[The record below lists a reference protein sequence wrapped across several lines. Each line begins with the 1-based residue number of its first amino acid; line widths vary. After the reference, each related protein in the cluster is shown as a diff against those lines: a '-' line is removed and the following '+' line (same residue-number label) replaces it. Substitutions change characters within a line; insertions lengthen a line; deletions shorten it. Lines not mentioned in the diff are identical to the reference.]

1 MTANV
6 YGVTLANLLGWLNV
20 QAPPY
25 NATGNGT
32 TDDTAAIQA
41 ALNAVPANGGTV
53 YLPTGTYKI
62 TSTLTASVT
71 GTRIVGNGW
80 SAQILYDGSVV
91 TTAITPTGNIRCF
104 VQDIRVSQSNTSHL
118 GTALDWSGCSSST
131 IERVLIDGGG
141 GGVAPNIGIKLNAS
155 TCHYNVIRDCR
166 INYGGTTAQGISIQ
180 GSSHSNVVDNVRL
193 IPQGDDV
200 NSSGIYIVNTHS
212 TTLIRP
218 DIESAAGNGVFLDTA
233 AHGTAM
239 YNVYCDTNNINLKIS
254 SGVIAPS
261 LFGGTLQG
269 GVTANVQDNG
279 AIGPVYFNAWP
290 NSGTTDLNKVYL
302 VGGNFGVSS
311 NLLVGSTTPLG
322 DNGAGEFQ
330 LADATTVPTTS
341 PTAGSTV
348 YSESSTAHPLKL
360 RDTSGNVRSLV
371 DGFFQLAT
379 SPTFTSATQT
389 ATPVTLTVAASA
401 TYVMEAAL
409 IFSNTTGSTTPS
421 WTGPTGA
428 TMQWNDTGASLDY
441 SSTIGATNNSYASN
455 AGTRMAFFKG
465 LLVTSTTAGSLTL
478 TLGVSAGT
486 TTLSAGSYLRLTRV
500 K

>member
-1 MTANV
+1 MAYLAGYVTPQD
-6 YGVTLANLLGWLNV
+6 YGAL
-20 QAPPY
+20 
-25 NATGNGT
+25 GNGSN
-32 TDDTAAIQA
+32 DDTSAINSALAAVATNGQA
-41 ALNAVPANGGTV
+41 ILFPPGQ
-53 YLPTGTYKI
+53 YKI
-62 TSTLTASVT
+62 TSTLAPSINGTVIMGT
-71 GTRIVGNGW
+71 GWG
-80 SAQILYDGSVV
+80 SQIQYDGNVV
-91 TTAITPTGNIRCF
+91 ATAIAPTGNIRCF
-104 VQDIRVSQSNTSHL
+104 LRDIRISQTNASHL
-118 GTALDWSGCSSST
+118 GTALDWSGCNTSV
-131 IERVLIDGGG
+131 IERVLVDGGG
-141 GGVAPNIGIKLNAS
+141 ASGVNPLVGVKFNAS
-155 TCHYNVIRDCR
+155 TCHYNVVRDSR
-166 INYGGTTAQGISIQ
+166 IGYGGASSTGITILASAHANTI
-180 GSSHSNVVDNVRL
+180 DNTRC

-200 NSSGIYIVNTHS
+200 NSSGIYIANSHS
-212 TTLIRP
+212 TTIIRS
-218 DIESAAGNGVFLDTA
+218 DVESAAGNGIWLDTA
-233 AHGTAM
+233 AHGTM
-239 YNVYCDTNNINLKIS
+239 LFNPYCDTNNINLKIS

-269 GVTANVQDNG
+269 GVTANIQDNG
-279 AIGPVYFNAWP
+279 AIGPIFFNAWP
-290 NSGTTDLNKVYL
+290 NSGTTDLNKAYL
-302 VGGNFGVSS
+302 VGGNFGVST

-379 SPTFTSATQT
+379 NPTFTSATQT